1 MKKALKN
8 LVTIFKTIGGMVFLA
23 TYIILNLL
31 MLPIILIVSIF
42 KKNLLKDYLESTW
55 FLIRT
60 MFDKSEES

>member
-23 TYIILNLL
+23 TYIALNLL

>member
-8 LVTIFKTIGGMVFLA
+8 LVSIFKTIGGIVFLA
-23 TYIILNLL
+23 TYITLNLL